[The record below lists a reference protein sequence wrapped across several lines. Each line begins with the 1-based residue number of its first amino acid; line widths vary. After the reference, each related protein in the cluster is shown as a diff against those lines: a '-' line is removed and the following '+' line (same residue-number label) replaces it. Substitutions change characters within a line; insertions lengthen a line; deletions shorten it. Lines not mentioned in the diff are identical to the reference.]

1 MVGVMA
7 YVIKE
12 ISGKSGRYFADQQK
26 NLGIENGFIEEM
38 MSGQKVVKAFVHE
51 TESIEDFDR
60 INDQLFESSYQ
71 ANRYANVLMPI
82 LGNLGNVSFVL
93 TALIGGLF
101 ALNGIGGLTIGGLM
115 AFLQLNRSFTGPIAQ
130 VSQQLNFVLMAL
142 AGGDRVFD
150 LLDEEEEVDQG
161 K

>member
-1 MVGVMA
+1 MA
-7 YVIKE
+7 LL
-12 ISGKSGRYFADQQK
+12 K
-26 NLGIENGFIEEM
+26 NDVW
-38 MSGQKVVKAFVHE
+38 SKVVKAFVHE

-101 ALNGIGGLTIGGLM
+101 ALNGIGGLTIWWSHGLL
-115 AFLQLNRSFTGPIAQ
+115 AIEPVPSQVPLLRSLN
-130 VSQQLNFVLMAL
+130 N
-142 AGGDRVFD
+142 
-150 LLDEEEEVDQG
+150 
-161 K
+161 